1 MNDCER
7 KLSNDLHALQEKVIA
22 LRELM
27 DERDK
32 RYAVQFDAGSTAVST
47 ALAAQKEL
55 TSAAFAS
62 SEKANAKTED
72 AQSSYNE
79 RTNELRGAMS
89 DQSKTLLARS
99 EAEARFS
106 SVEEKIEENKKQ
118 VASLRE
124 SRSSGSGR
132 DQAQEAFRTLMKWL
146 VGTAITVLIFGF
158 GAALTIT
165 LFVLK
170 R

>member
-1 MNDCER
+1 
-7 KLSNDLHALQEKVIA
+7 LQEKVTA

-32 RYAVQFDAGSTAVST
+32 RYAVQFDAGGTAVST

-89 DQSKTLLARS
+89 DQSKTLLPRS

-106 SVEEKIEENKKQ
+106 SMEEKIEENKKQ

-124 SRSSGSGR
+124 SRSSGTGR
-132 DQAQEAFRTLMKWL
+132 DMAQESYRTLMKWL
-146 VGTAITVLIFGF
+146 VGTAIGVMISGF

-165 LFVLK
+165 LFLL
-170 R
+170 RS

>member
-7 KLSNDLHALQEKVIA
+7 KLSNDLHALQERVNA
-22 LRELM
+22 MRELM

-32 RYAVQFDAGSTAVST
+32 RYAVQFEAGSTAVST

-89 DQSKTLLARS
+89 DQSKTLLPRS
-99 EAEARFS
+99 EADARFS
-106 SVEEKIEENKKQ
+106 SLEEKIDESKKQ

-124 SRSSGSGR
+124 SRSSGFGK
-132 DQAQEAFRTLMKWL
+132 DEATESYRMLMKWL